1 MIRILLRLSG
11 GDGFRSLDRVV
22 AGLGPTYRKGP
33 ARREE
38 ALLAAQSQTA
48 STLSGLRGGLRE
60 GGRRGRAGLRVAA
73 LGCGPGGLRVSV
85 GSEVLR
91 FCISG
96 GPSGSWGEAE
106 AGEGGQGRLRPSHTG
121 QLNPGGLREGD
132 ETQGQ
137 GTGQNQRYLLARP
150 LAVEGPQVLEAF
162 TLLPLGLPRALEGTR
177 PCSP

>member
-60 GGRRGRAGLRVAA
+60 GGRRGRAGLR
-73 LGCGPGGLRVSV
+73 GGGSGLR
-85 GSEVLR
+85 
-91 FCISG
+91 SG
-96 GPSGSWGEAE
+96 
-106 AGEGGQGRLRPSHTG
+106 R
-121 QLNPGGLREGD
+121 
-132 ETQGQ
+132 
-137 GTGQNQRYLLARP
+137 
-150 LAVEGPQVLEAF
+150 VEGFGGE
-162 TLLPLGLPRALEGTR
+162 
-177 PCSP
+177 